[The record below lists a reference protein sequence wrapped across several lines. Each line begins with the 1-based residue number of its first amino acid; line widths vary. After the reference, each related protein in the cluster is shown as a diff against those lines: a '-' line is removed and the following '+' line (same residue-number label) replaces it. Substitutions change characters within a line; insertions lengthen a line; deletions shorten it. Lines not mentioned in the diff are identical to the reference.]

1 MTVTVRP
8 RTHLIKL
15 IERREVA
22 DRTLAIW
29 LQKPADFDFTAGQFA
44 ELSVP
49 NPEVDAASEPEHL
62 AFSMASSPEETE
74 LMFATR
80 IRGGTFK
87 QALRNMALGSEIQ
100 LEGPYGNFILHDD
113 ATRPAVFLAG
123 GIGITPVRS
132 ILVHAAK
139 AKLPNQL
146 VLFYSNREPEE
157 AAFLDELRDLQ
168 SLNPN
173 YRFIPVMTQSEK
185 SKSGWVGE
193 TGHIDK
199 EMISKYLD
207 AVVAPIYYVVGSP
220 AFVQALRE
228 MLRSAGVKN
237 DDIRSE
243 DFVGY

>member
-1 MTVTVRP
+1 MTITVRP
-8 RTHLIKL
+8 RTHLLKL

-44 ELSVP
+44 ELSIL
-49 NPEVDAASEPEHL
+49 NPDSASEPAHL

-80 IRGGTFK
+80 IRGGAFK
-87 QALRNMALGSEIQ
+87 QSLRNMALGSYIQ
-100 LEGPYGNFILHDD
+100 LEGPYGNFILHED
-113 ATRPAVFLAG
+113 ATRAAVFLAG

-146 VLFYSNREPEE
+146 VLFYSNRKPED

-168 SLNPN
+168 SLNYCHLTSLELSIFFN
-173 YRFIPVMTQSEK
+173 D
-185 SKSGWVGE
+185 SGSG
-193 TGHIDK
+193 T
-199 EMISKYLD
+199 
-207 AVVAPIYYVVGSP
+207 
-220 AFVQALRE
+220 
-228 MLRSAGVKN
+228 
-237 DDIRSE
+237 
-243 DFVGY
+243 

>member
-1 MTVTVRP
+1 MTIITRP
-8 RTHLIKL
+8 KTHLLKL
-15 IERREVA
+15 TERREVA
-22 DRTLAIW
+22 ERTLAIW

-49 NPEVDAASEPEHL
+49 NPEVDAASQPERL

-80 IRGGTFK
+80 IRGGAFK

-146 VLFYSNREPEE
+146 VLFYSNRKPED

-168 SLNPN
+168 SLNYCHLTSLELSIFFN
-173 YRFIPVMTQSEK
+173 D
-185 SKSGWVGE
+185 SGSG
-193 TGHIDK
+193 T
-199 EMISKYLD
+199 
-207 AVVAPIYYVVGSP
+207 
-220 AFVQALRE
+220 
-228 MLRSAGVKN
+228 
-237 DDIRSE
+237 
-243 DFVGY
+243 